1 MFIIYII
8 ITYTLQ
14 DPGIKH
20 TIYVHVHTRW
30 ILVYIQLVDLCS
42 TQNKKQE
49 SIHTENVDEKQI
61 N

>member
-1 MFIIYII
+1 MYMYKSYII
-8 ITYTLQ
+8 
-14 DPGIKH
+14 
-20 TIYVHVHTRW
+20 
-30 ILVYIQLVDLCS
+30 VYIQLVDLCS